1 MTQIAPEPKFFR
13 IAHQAGL
20 AAEAAA
26 RLAEEV
32 AAEFGRRDENPFAF
46 AARDASGGWIGGING
61 AIHWRWL
68 YVAQFFVA
76 PDWRGQGVGRALL
89 AEAEVLARAEN
100 CVGLYLDTFSPAAE
114 RFYRA
119 QGFAVAGR
127 IENFPPG
134 AARTFLSKTLAPSS
148 ETGAV
153 TTP

>member
-1 MTQIAPEPKFFR
+1 MTQIVREPKFFR
-13 IAHQAGL
+13 IARQAGSGAG
-20 AAEAAA
+20 AATAA

-32 AAEFGRRDENPFAF
+32 AAEFGSRDESPFAL
-46 AARDASGGWIGGING
+46 AAHDGSGGWIGGING
-61 AIHWRWL
+61 VIHWRWL

-89 AEAEVLARAEN
+89 AEAEVFARETN

-134 AARTFLSKTLAPSS
+134 AARIFLSKPL
-148 ETGAV
+148 
-153 TTP
+153 